1 MEECPICLET
11 CQEVFKSSCCN
22 KIFHKECYEKCL
34 NINNT
39 CPTCRNVFIKVEEDY
54 QVEIKFNTW
63 NYRFII
69 SFCGALFGVMVVFGF
84 LGVMAF
90 AIITKG
96 GSDTVGT
103 NMTNGTSGNF

>member
-1 MEECPICLET
+1 M
-11 CQEVFKSSCCN
+11 
-22 KIFHKECYEKCL
+22 
-34 NINNT
+34 NNT

-69 SFCGALFGVMVVFGF
+69 SFCGALFGVMAVVGF
-84 LGVMAF
+84 LGVLAF

-96 GSDTVGT
+96 GSDTGLGT

>member
-39 CPTCRNVFIKVEEDY
+39 CPTCRNIFIKVED
-54 QVEIKFNTW
+54 QVEIKFNTC

-69 SFCGALFGVMVVFGF
+69 TFCGALFGVMAVFGF
-84 LGVMAF
+84 LGVLAF
-90 AIITKG
+90 AIISKQ

-103 NMTNGTSGNF
+103 NGTNGTSGNF

>member
-39 CPTCRNVFIKVEEDY
+39 CPTCRNVFIQVEEDN
-54 QVEIKFNTW
+54 QVEIKFNSC

-69 SFCGALFGVMVVFGF
+69 SLCGVLFGVMIMFGF
-84 LGVMAF
+84 LGALAF
-90 AIITKG
+90 AIISKRSSSYTG
-96 GSDTVGT
+96 L
-103 NMTNGTSGNF
+103 NMTNVTGGNF